1 MAKITWQVPLLQY
14 GKFVIEADEDEL
26 GVDVS
31 SPHSLGMA
39 YAVFAQLA
47 AKGYDEGLKIQ
58 VDAFIGAPTP
68 DVTGQ
73 YQESS
78 ESKRPTR
85 EQIMTEMSDGDH
97 DTEASAERALKDQ
110 LGATT
115 VEPWTK
121 TPAPTTT
128 PKAWDDF
135 NVEEF

>member
-14 GKFVIEADEDEL
+14 GKFMIEADEDEL

-78 ESKRPTR
+78 EERTGIDSLNA
-85 EQIMTEMSDGDH
+85 EH
-97 DTEASAERALKDQ
+97 EAESVIKDQ

-115 VEPWTK
+115 VQPWTK

>member
-1 MAKITWQVPLLQY
+1 MAKITWSVPLLQY
-14 GKFVIEADEDEL
+14 GKFMIEADEDEL

-47 AKGYDEGLKIQ
+47 AKGYDEGLKID
-58 VDAFIGAPTP
+58 VDPYVGVPGH
-68 DVTGQ
+68 VTDR

-78 ESKRPTR
+78 EERTGVDALNA
-85 EQIMTEMSDGDH
+85 EH
-97 DTEASAERALKDQ
+97 EAEAAIKT

-115 VEPWTK
+115 VEPWTIN
-121 TPAPTTT
+121 P
-128 PKAWDDF
+128 PKASPKDWEEF

>member
-14 GKFVIEADEDEL
+14 GKFMIEADEDEL

-78 ESKRPTR
+78 EERTGIDSLNA
-85 EQIMTEMSDGDH
+85 EH
-97 DTEASAERALKDQ
+97 EAESVIKDQ

-135 NVEEF
+135 NI

>member
-14 GKFVIEADEDEL
+14 GKFMIEADEDEL

-73 YQESS
+73 YQESPEERYPGAKDPQAYA
-78 ESKRPTR
+78 ES
-85 EQIMTEMSDGDH
+85 
-97 DTEASAERALKDQ
+97 LVKDQ

-115 VEPWTK
+115 VEPWTIN
-121 TPAPTTT
+121 PPTTT
-128 PKAWDDF
+128 AKQWESFD
-135 NVEEF
+135 V

>member
-14 GKFVIEADEDEL
+14 GKFMIEADEDEL

-47 AKGYDEGLKIQ
+47 AKGYDEGLEIQ

-78 ESKRPTR
+78 EERTGIDSLNA
-85 EQIMTEMSDGDH
+85 EH
-97 DTEASAERALKDQ
+97 EAESVIKDQ

-115 VEPWTK
+115 VQPWTK